1 MSEVNYVNIK
11 IDQFGRMPLD
21 IQKTIMYKLSFT
33 EIMNICQTNKMVMK
47 ICKDD
52 EFWNI
57 YFNKNS
63 GQFVDILDFVL
74 KYTNKFRIL
83 GLMKNHGIFKTD
95 PVKVYLNNKI
105 DIFETL
111 PVLIQNFLLQ
121 LDSNFWI
128 VYFNAVSRER
138 FFSILILLMEKTNNI
153 LNIFVLDI
161 MKNHCK
167 FETDYLIQYHLSSLL
182 IDIDKFNA
190 IPLTSQIFLTQL
202 HRDKVYDKNAVMQC
216 LLNLLPQIKN
226 EEVQKLIIQ
235 LDSDEFTD
243 KKGAL
248 QQLLFQIP
256 QIKSEEVQKLIIEL
270 DSDEFEDK
278 SLGIHILNKFY
289 LQNKKYKGIR
299 KLIESIESGP
309 LRVTKK
315 SRMVED

>member
-1 MSEVNYVNIK
+1 
-11 IDQFGRMPLD
+11 
-21 IQKTIMYKLSFT
+21 
-33 EIMNICQTNKMVMK
+33 MVMK